1 MKKARGLKGDFLI
14 FLSARYG
21 KILRNSPDTGYRLY
35 QFLAHSAE
43 REMGSWHLAAR
54 PTAATAAIDLATSH
68 QLL

>member
-21 KILRNSPDTGYRLY
+21 KIPGNSPDTGYRLY

-43 REMGSWHLAAR
+43 REMDSWHLAAR

-68 QLL
+68 